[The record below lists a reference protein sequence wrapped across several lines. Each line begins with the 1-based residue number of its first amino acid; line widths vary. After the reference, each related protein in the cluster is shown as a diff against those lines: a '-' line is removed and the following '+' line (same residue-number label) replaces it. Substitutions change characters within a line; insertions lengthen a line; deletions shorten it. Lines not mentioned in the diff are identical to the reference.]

1 MQMLELKLAVAE
13 DLKASAGLL
22 IKAHIPQDA
31 TPDMV
36 PSFYLPQLEKTL
48 LAAAFGKN
56 PSRVIILGIESD
68 SGIARAAYEINHV
81 NTFQGNLELR
91 RGYIA
96 SEPEGRGFGSALLKG
111 LMLIVEQVSYES
123 GKPLNHLPETYFSGP
138 THFFQKH
145 GYTLIGERDAV
156 TNAIYYLKRVFEPKK
171 HSLSQKEKQIVR
183 AMMIEPMEE
192 SFPAMPDYAI
202 RAISVAQPNVVTPL

>member
-1 MQMLELKLAVAE
+1 MLELKLAVAE

-36 PSFYLPQLEKTL
+36 PYFYLPQLEETL
-48 LAAAFGKN
+48 RAAAFGKN
-56 PSRVIILGIESD
+56 PSRVIILGVESG
-68 SGIARAAYEINHV
+68 SGIARVAYEVNHV

-96 SEPEGRGFGSALLKG
+96 AEPEGRGFGSALLKG
-111 LMLIVEQVSYES
+111 LMPLLEQVAYQF

-138 THFFQKH
+138 TRFFQNH
-145 GYTLIGERDAV
+145 GYTRVGERDTV
-156 TNAIYYLKRVFEPKK
+156 TNAVYYLKKVFDPNN
-171 HSLSQKEKQIVR
+171 HSLSQNEKRIVE
-183 AMMIEPMEE
+183 AMVIKPVEE

-202 RAISVAQPNVVTPL
+202 RPISVAQPNVATLI